1 MIRFDT
7 ATAAIASARR
17 ASAADRQA
25 AMRFDVEL
33 RPLSELAAIADDWR
47 RLAGRAVEPN
57 VFYEPAFALASAPSL
72 GAHVQ
77 VGLVWSQIPH
87 QLVGLFPVRAD
98 RSRYGVPFSILVGW
112 THPYAPYGMPLVD
125 RDMAEPVIAAWVD
138 HVAHDPGL
146 PDLVLMPLL
155 GQGGLF
161 ASTLADVLARRGCQ
175 ATAFGRHQRPLLA
188 PGTNRADYFQ
198 RTMGGRRFRHFRR
211 RQRRLEELGDVRFE
225 QLRDAEAIAR
235 GLDDFFRIEAGGW
248 KGRAGTAAAQNE
260 DVHRFMRSAVTA
272 LGVEDKAV
280 IERLCAGGKT
290 IAAAIALKS
299 GDCAWGW
306 KVAYDEAFA
315 DFSPG
320 ILAVAGLTE
329 TLLAD
334 PGIVQADS
342 CAGAHDTMAPQLW
355 AESLSIADWLFTA
368 APGEFSFAIASR
380 LEGLRRAAFTA
391 AKSARDHLRRRG

>member
-1 MIRFDT
+1 
-7 ATAAIASARR
+7 
-17 ASAADRQA
+17 
-25 AMRFDVEL
+25 
-33 RPLSELAAIADDWR
+33 
-47 RLAGRAVEPN
+47 
-57 VFYEPAFALASAPSL
+57 
-72 GAHVQ
+72 
-77 VGLVWSQIPH
+77 
-87 QLVGLFPVRAD
+87 
-98 RSRYGVPFSILVGW
+98 
-112 THPYAPYGMPLVD
+112 
-125 RDMAEPVIAAWVD
+125 
-138 HVAHDPGL
+138 
-146 PDLVLMPLL
+146 MPLL

-161 ASTLADVLARRGCQ
+161 ASTLADVLTRRGCQ

-380 LEGLRRAAFTA
+380 LEGLRRAAFAA